1 VDDAGKP
8 LLSVRDL
15 HVEFDTPTGPVAAVS
30 GIAFDIGN
38 EQTVALVGESGSGKS
53 VTSLAIMGLLDSRA
67 ARVRGEV
74 RIGGRNL
81 LELSEAQLREVRGRE
96 IAMIF
101 QDPMSSLDPLYS
113 VGNQLV
119 ETIRLHTDLT
129 RLQAVERAAELLDQ
143 VGIPDPRT
151 RLRAYPHQMSGGQRQ
166 RVMIALA
173 LACSPKLLIADEPT
187 TALDVTIEAQI
198 LELIRDL
205 QRAYRMSVL
214 LVTHDMGVV
223 AEMADRVVV
232 YYAGQVVETGR
243 ADRVLLHP
251 RHPYTAALFKG
262 VPSPTTDRSLPLTA
276 IRGAVPNPREF
287 PSGCRFHPR
296 CELAFARCVDG
307 AVPLFPLEGGT
318 RYSRCWLSDG
328 AESPSPRPYGD
339 RLVEVLP

>member
-15 HVEFDTPTGPVAAVS
+15 HVEFDTPTGLVPAVS
-30 GIAFDIGN
+30 GVGFDIAN

-53 VTSLAIMGLLDSRA
+53 VTSLAIMGLLDPR

-81 LELSEAQLREVRGRE
+81 LDLSESQLREVRGRE

-129 RLQAVERAAELLDQ
+129 RIQAIERAAELLDQ

-173 LACSPKLLIADEPT
+173 LACSPRLLIADEPT

-205 QRAYRMSVL
+205 QRQYRMSVL

-262 VPSPTTDRSLPLTA
+262 VPSPTTDRSLPLVA

-296 CELAFARCVDG
+296 CDLAFSRCLDG
-307 AVPLFPLEGGT
+307 AVPLFPFEGGT
-318 RYSRCWLSDG
+318 RFSRCWLSDG
-328 AESPSPRPYGD
+328 GGEWPAPEPHGD
-339 RLVEVLP
+339 RLVEVMP